1 MAVERAPIRVM
12 LVDDH
17 DLVRTGVRTLVNVQP
32 DMEAV
37 GEATSAS
44 EALQVA
50 ERLRPDVVL
59 MDVRLGDGSGI
70 DVTREL
76 LGRLP
81 NTKVLMLTGM
91 EDDETLF
98 AAIQAGAAGY
108 MLKAVPNAELVRAIR
123 TVADGG
129 STLDTVVIGPV
140 LAELRRQR
148 ASQQDERLARLSAQE
163 QRVLVLLTRGR
174 TNRDIAADMHLAEK
188 TIKNYVSSV
197 LSKLEVG
204 GRAEAAA
211 YFSRHTTTP
220 GA

>member
-1 MAVERAPIRVM
+1 M

-17 DLVRTGVRTLVNVQP
+17 DLVRTGVRALVDMQP
-32 DMEAV
+32 DME
-37 GEATSAS
+37 T
-44 EALQVA
+44 VA
-50 ERLRPDVVL
+50 ESSSATTAAEIAERARPDIVL

-81 NTKVLMLTGM
+81 NTKVLMLTAM
-91 EDDETLF
+91 EDDDTLF

-108 MLKAVPNAELVRAIR
+108 MLKAVANADLVRAIR

-129 STLDTVVIGPV
+129 STLDTVVVGPV

-148 ASQQDERLARLSAQE
+148 AAHQDEKLARLSSQE
-163 QRVLVLLTRGR
+163 ERVLVL
-174 TNRDIAADMHLAEK
+174 IAGGKSNKEIASEMHLAEK
-188 TIKNYVSSV
+188 TVKNYVSSV
-197 LSKLEVG
+197 LMKLEVS

-211 YFSRHTTTP
+211 YFSRRTATP